1 MPQSVGFSRE
11 FKIPGR
17 AFIAAFWPPDRRNRP
32 DRALPHPFPSGAPFG
47 AAIAFASTAFLTI
60 NMLTAFFKAFH
71 QIWDP
76 ASRRA
81 VGIGLITALAVLACL
96 WVAVGFFLAGVQLF
110 ESWWMDL
117 IADLLGGAATVVLTW
132 CMFPAVVSG
141 VMGLLL
147 DGIAEAVEARH
158 YAHLPPAPG
167 QSLAAVLPVAIRFLA
182 VMVLVNLG
190 LLFFLVFPP
199 VFPFVFYAANG
210 YLLGREYFELVALR
224 RVGGME
230 ALAIRTTHRG
240 RLIVA
245 GTVIAMLLTV
255 PVVNLLAPIVATSV
269 MVHLFEGW
277 RSNDHKAAAT

>member
-1 MPQSVGFSRE
+1 MF
-11 FKIPGR
+11 
-17 AFIAAFWPPDRRNRP
+17 
-32 DRALPHPFPSGAPFG
+32 
-47 AAIAFASTAFLTI
+47 
-60 NMLTAFFKAFH
+60 TAFFKAFR

-81 VGIGLITALAVLACL
+81 IWISLITALAVLVCL
-96 WVAVGFFLAGVQLF
+96 WVAVGISLAGIQLF
-110 ESWWMDL
+110 ETWWIDL

-132 CMFPAVVSG
+132 CMFPAVVSA
-141 VMGLLL
+141 VMCLLL
-147 DGIAEAVEARH
+147 DGIAEAVEASH
-158 YAHLPPAPG
+158 YAHLPPASG
-167 QSLAAVLPVAIRFLA
+167 QSLARVLPAVIRFLA

-230 ALAIRTTHRG
+230 ALAIRKTHRG
-240 RLIVA
+240 RLVVA

-255 PVVNLLAPIVATSV
+255 PVVNLLAPIVATAV
-269 MVHLFEGW
+269 MVHLFESW
-277 RSNDHKAAAT
+277 RLNDHKVMPVK